1 MTTAE
6 LPRRLRFR
14 LRLSGWR
21 PSTAIAL
28 GVLGLTVLMAFIPGV
43 IAPYDPNAIDLGA
56 TFRSPSA
63 DHLLGTDNNGRDV
76 FSRIVHGAGISLAIG
91 VSVVLF
97 STVVGGGLGLVAGFR
112 GGWVDEVIMRI
123 TDVFLSVPYILLP
136 MVVVVALQPSLVNTT
151 IALAAVWWPS
161 YARLMRG
168 QVVSVRRRPYVD
180 SAIVLGVPT
189 RRILLRHVLPNA
201 MGPVVVL
208 ATTDVG
214 FVILASAG
222 LGFLGL
228 GARPP
233 TPEWGVMTSDG
244 LGFLLDAW
252 WYSLFPGLA
261 IAVVVLAFTILGDN
275 VGDRLARG
283 SGGQKRKV
291 RQKWSSPASG

>member
-1 MTTAE
+1 MTG
-6 LPRRLRFR
+6 PRRLRRHHSPKWATWFAVAV
-14 LRLSGWR
+14 L
-21 PSTAIAL
+21 AVAL
-28 GVLGLTVLMAFIPGV
+28 FVALFPDVV
-43 IAPYDPNAIDLGA
+43 APYDPNAIDLDSA
-56 TFRSPSA
+56 LLPPSGG
-63 DHLLGTDNNGRDV
+63 HWLGTDNNGRDIA
-76 FSRIVHGAGISLAIG
+76 SRVVHGARISLTIG
-91 VSVVLF
+91 VAVVAF
-97 STVVGGGLGLVAGFR
+97 SAVFGGLLGLVAGYR

-151 IALAAVWWPS
+151 IALAAVWWPA

-168 QVVSVRRRPYVD
+168 QVASVRQEPYVA
-180 SAIVLGVPT
+180 SAVVLGAPT
-189 RRILLRHVLPNA
+189 RRILVRHVVPNA
-201 MGPVVVL
+201 AGPLIVL
-208 ATTDVG
+208 ATMDVG

-261 IAVVVLAFTILGDN
+261 IAVVVLAFTILGDA
-275 VGDRLARG
+275 VQDRL
-283 SGGQKRKV
+283 
-291 RQKWSSPASG
+291 SPRR

>member
-1 MTTAE
+1 MTA
-6 LPRRLRFR
+6 PRRLRR
-14 LRLSGWR
+14 R
-21 PSTAIAL
+21 PRPKWATWFALVVLALALVTAL
-28 GVLGLTVLMAFIPGV
+28 LPDV

-56 TFRSPSA
+56 ALRPPSG
-63 DHLLGTDNNGRDV
+63 DHWLGTDNNGRDIA
-76 FSRIVHGAGISLAIG
+76 SRIVHGARISLPIG
-91 VSVVLF
+91 LSVVLF
-97 STVVGGGLGLVAGFR
+97 STVVGGLLGLIAGFR

-151 IALAAVWWPS
+151 IALAVVWWPA

-168 QVVSVRRRPYVD
+168 QVASVRQSPYVA
-180 SAIVLGVPT
+180 SAVVLGAPT

-201 MGPVVVL
+201 AGPVIVL
-208 ATTDVG
+208 ATMDVG

-261 IAVVVLAFTILGDN
+261 IALVVLAFTVLGDT
-275 VGDRLARG
+275 VQDLM
-283 SGGQKRKV
+283 SPQRKG
-291 RQKWSSPASG
+291 RKQWSSASG

>member
-1 MTTAE
+1 MTGTSAE
-6 LPRRLRFR
+6 PRRLRRRDAPKWATWFA
-14 LRLSGWR
+14 LAVL
-21 PSTAIAL
+21 AVALLIA
-28 GVLGLTVLMAFIPGV
+28 VFPGLF
-43 IAPYDPNAIDLGA
+43 APYDPNAIDLGSA
-56 TFRSPSA
+56 LLPPSG
-63 DHLLGTDNNGRDV
+63 DHWLGTDNNGRDIASRV
-76 FSRIVHGAGISLAIG
+76 VHGSRISLTIG
-91 VSVVLF
+91 VAVVAF
-97 STVVGGGLGLVAGFR
+97 STVFGGLLGLVAGFR

-168 QVVSVRRRPYVD
+168 QVASVRQLPYVA
-180 SAIVLGVPT
+180 SAVVLGAPT
-189 RRILLRHVLPNA
+189 RRILLRHVVPNA
-201 MGPVVVL
+201 AGPMIVL
-208 ATTDVG
+208 ATMDVG

-261 IAVVVLAFTILGDN
+261 IAVVVLAFTILGDA
-275 VGDRLARG
+275 VQDRLAPR
-283 SGGQKRKV
+283 S
-291 RQKWSSPASG
+291 

>member
-1 MTTAE
+1 MTAE
-6 LPRRLRFR
+6 LPRRTRRRAGLAGR
-14 LRLSGWR
+14 R
-21 PSTAIAL
+21 PSTALAL
-28 GVLGLTVLMAFIPGV
+28 GVLGVTVVMAVVPGV
-43 IAPYDPNAIDLGA
+43 LAPYDPNAIDLGA
-56 TFRSPSA
+56 SLLPPSA
-63 DHLLGTDNNGRDV
+63 DHLLGTDNNGRDLL
-76 FSRIVHGAGISLAIG
+76 SRIVHGAGISLAIG

-97 STVVGGGLGLVAGFR
+97 SAVVGGGLGLIAGFR

-201 MGPVVVL
+201 VGPVVVL

-244 LGFLLDAW
+244 LGFMLDAW

-261 IAVVVLAFTILGDN
+261 IALVVLAFTILGDD
-275 VGDRLARG
+275 VGDRFAGG
-283 SGGQKRKV
+283 SGGRTRKV
-291 RQKWSSPASG
+291 RQKWSSPASD

>member
-1 MTTAE
+1 MTAV
-6 LPRRLRFR
+6 LPRRIRRRTGLA
-14 LRLSGWR
+14 GW
-21 PSTAIAL
+21 PASTAVALAVL
-28 GVLGLTVLMAFIPGV
+28 GVTVVMAVVPGV
-43 IAPYDPNAIDLGA
+43 LAPYDPNAIDLGA
-56 TFRSPSA
+56 SLLPPSA
-63 DHLLGTDNNGRDV
+63 DHWFGTDNNGRDLL
-76 FSRIVHGAGISLAIG
+76 SRIVHGAGISLAIG

-112 GGWVDEVIMRI
+112 GGWVDEVVMRV

-151 IALAAVWWPS
+151 IALAVVWWPS

-180 SAIVLGVPT
+180 SAVVLGVPT

-201 MGPVVVL
+201 IGPVVVL

-244 LGFLLDAW
+244 LGFMLDAW

-261 IAVVVLAFTILGDN
+261 IALVVLAFTVLGDD
-275 VGDRLARG
+275 VGDRLSRV
-283 SGGQKRKV
+283 SGGKKRKV
-291 RQKWSSPASG
+291 RQKWSSPASD

>member
-1 MTTAE
+1 MTAAE
-6 LPRRLRFR
+6 LPRRIRRRVNLAG
-14 LRLSGWR
+14 SR
-21 PSTAIAL
+21 PSTVAALVVL
-28 GVLGLTVLMAFIPGV
+28 GVTVLMAAIPGV
-43 IAPYDPNAIDLGA
+43 LAPYDPNAIDLGA
-56 TFRSPSA
+56 GLRPPSA
-63 DHLLGTDNNGRDV
+63 DHLFGTDNNGRDLL
-76 FSRIVHGAGISLAIG
+76 SRIVHGAGISLAIG

-97 STVVGGGLGLVAGFR
+97 STVVGGGLGLIAGFR

-201 MGPVVVL
+201 VGPVVVL

-244 LGFLLDAW
+244 LGFMLDAW

-261 IAVVVLAFTILGDN
+261 IALVVLAFTILGDN
-275 VGDRLARG
+275 VGDRL
-283 SGGQKRKV
+283 SGGSAGPKRKV
-291 RQKWSSPASG
+291 RQKWSSPASD